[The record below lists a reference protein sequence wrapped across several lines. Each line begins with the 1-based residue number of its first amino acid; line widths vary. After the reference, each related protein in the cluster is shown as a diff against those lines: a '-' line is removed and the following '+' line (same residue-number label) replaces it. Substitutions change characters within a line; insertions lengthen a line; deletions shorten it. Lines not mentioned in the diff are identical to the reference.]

1 MKTLRYPLAATA
13 AILALGLSGMQPAQG
28 QPYGYRPPP
37 YPAPAYPGR
46 YQQAPRKASAAE
58 TQASVDILAP
68 QDGAVVSR
76 SEPLALEY
84 DVEPGPKGDHVHVYV
99 DGREVAI
106 LRQLEGRYEVGRLR
120 PGRHELAIKV
130 VNRAHVPIG
139 VESSVQVTVQ

>member
-1 MKTLRYPLAATA
+1 MKTFRHPWAAAA
-13 AILALGLSGMQPAQG
+13 AILVLGLSGMQPVQG

-46 YQQAPRKASAAE
+46 YPQPQQKASAAE
-58 TQASVDILAP
+58 TRASVDILAP
-68 QDGAVVSR
+68 QDGAAVSR
-76 SEPLALEY
+76 SESLMLEY
-84 DVEPGPKGDHVHVYV
+84 DVVPGPKGDHVHVYV

-106 LRQLEGRYEVGRLR
+106 LRELKGRYEVGRLR